1 LRTRKKVRPP
11 VLPIDVSKLKTYPLS
26 RRHSKVQLSDFA
38 TPWRRG
44 RSFKAFLDTLPDML
58 GVKTLR
64 AVAQAIVKARRRH
77 RPVIVG
83 MGAHVTKVGLNPI
96 LVDLMERDL
105 VTAVAMNGAVIIHD
119 FELAMMG
126 HTSEEVDAEIDS
138 GRFGMAEETGRM
150 LNEAIVSGAKEG
162 QGIGEAVG
170 AYINLRKKQFPHH
183 RTSLLAAG
191 ARLGIP
197 ITVHVAMG
205 TDIIH
210 MHPAADGAAIGAGS
224 LLDFRKLAAVVA
236 GMEGGVY
243 LNLGSAV
250 ILPEVFLK
258 TVTLGRNLGS
268 PLSDL
273 TTVNMDFL
281 SHYRPLT
288 NVVKRPTQ
296 KGGRGYSLT
305 GHHEIMVPL
314 LAAAIIEESGGRCK
328 RPPTSFSARKR
339 PQRTPEGT
347 PPALT
352 SPAASLDDLF
362 ERPPILTMDLG
373 NTNIQE
379 APLALS
385 PAHLR

>member
-1 LRTRKKVRPP
+1 MQKRKARPP
-11 VLPIDVSKLKTYPLS
+11 ILPIDVSKLKTYPLS
-26 RRHSKVQLSDFA
+26 RRHSKVQLADFA

-44 RSFKAFLDTLPDML
+44 GSLRTFLDTLPGVL

-64 AVAQAIVKARRRH
+64 AVAQAIVKARRH
-77 RPVIVG
+77 KRPVIVG
-83 MGAHVTKVGLNPI
+83 IGAHVTKVGLNPI
-96 LVDLMERDL
+96 LVDLMERDI

-150 LNEAIVSGAKEG
+150 LNEAIISGAKDG
-162 QGIGEAVG
+162 KGIGEAVG
-170 AYINLRKKQFPHH
+170 AYINLRKKQFPYH
-183 RTSLLAAG
+183 RTSLLAIG
-191 ARLGIP
+191 ERLGIP
-197 ITVHVAMG
+197 VTVHVAVG

-224 LLDFRKLAAVVA
+224 LLDFRTLAAVVA

-268 PLSDL
+268 PLTNL

-314 LAAAIIEESGGRCK
+314 LAAAILESWGGR
-328 RPPTSFSARKR
+328 
-339 PQRTPEGT
+339 
-347 PPALT
+347 
-352 SPAASLDDLF
+352 
-362 ERPPILTMDLG
+362 
-373 NTNIQE
+373 
-379 APLALS
+379 
-385 PAHLR
+385 